1 MEQGNGQPA
10 GEGTAENGSANF
22 EMDLYTLQFK
32 WIPSLIDAVVKGN
45 LPCQALADVPWWKKC
60 LKEQG
65 MTKADFSFEEIK
77 AETKKISEEK
87 GRIRL
92 TFPYP
97 KRAPLAKYAVIDLLA
112 SGRCILDRK
121 NIETGGQLFGYWT
134 ENGTPVILY
143 AIGPGPRANHQVTFF
158 NQDVDYLVKV
168 GNLLRNRYGLHHIGE
183 WHSHHQL
190 GLAKP
195 SGHDSDNMT
204 SVIRRRGLGEFLLC
218 IGNCD
223 NFSSSLNA
231 FLCDSSECRKIT
243 WDYVMAVSPLRQV
256 IDYDLCRVICQ
267 PQTLK
272 AHHKDLILNQ

>member
-1 MEQGNGQPA
+1 
-10 GEGTAENGSANF
+10 
-22 EMDLYTLQFK
+22 MDLYTLQFR

-45 LPCQALADVPWWKKC
+45 LPCQALADVPWWEKC

-77 AETKKISEEK
+77 AEVKKISEEK
-87 GRIRL
+87 GRICL

-121 NIETGGQLFGYWT
+121 DIETGGQLFGYWT

-168 GNLLRNRYGLHHIGE
+168 GNILRNRYGLHHIGE

-204 SVIRRRGLGEFLLC
+204 SVIKRRDLGEFLLC

-231 FLCDSSECRKIT
+231 FLCDSSECRSIA
-243 WDYVMAVSPLRQV
+243 WDYVMADSPLRHV
-256 IDYDLCRVICQ
+256 IDNDLGRLISKPLTVQ
-267 PQTLK
+267 
-272 AHHKDLILNQ
+272 ARHKDPILNQ